1 MNYCIEPGY
10 LRRFLKHSFLK
21 ANIFNVPDNL
31 LALSQ
36 SSDIHLFDIFC
47 PRHNMNFNFADKA
60 NGPRGRKNKKKSVKE
75 AVSQHSEDDE
85 GDTTKSEATESEVEE
100 EPRKKTSKRTA
111 SVAALAAITDTT
123 HKELEEEELIK
134 SLPLVETKAKKAVA
148 IVRPQPQQVI
158 GAKNNNNTQDRD
170 AR

>member
-1 MNYCIEPGY
+1 MQR
-10 LRRFLKHSFLK
+10 L
-21 ANIFNVPDNL
+21 IFI
-31 LALSQ
+31 ST
-36 SSDIHLFDIFC
+36 FW
-47 PRHNMNFNFADKA
+47 PRHNTANFIIADKA
-60 NGPRGRKNKKKSVKE
+60 NGPTRGRKSKKKSAGLKVKKENSNSEEDKTTSEVTE
-75 AVSQHSEDDE
+75 A
-85 GDTTKSEATESEVEE
+85 ESEVED
-100 EPRKKTSKRTA
+100 EPLRKKTSKRTA

-158 GAKNNNNTQDRD
+158 GAKNNNNETDRD

>member
-1 MNYCIEPGY
+1 
-10 LRRFLKHSFLK
+10 
-21 ANIFNVPDNL
+21 
-31 LALSQ
+31 
-36 SSDIHLFDIFC
+36 
-47 PRHNMNFNFADKA
+47 MNFNSLADKA
-60 NGPRGRKNKKKSVKE
+60 NGPTRGRKSKKKSANLKVERKSKE
-75 AVSQHSEDDE
+75 NTNSESEDSKTNLTE
-85 GDTTKSEATESEVEE
+85 ASEATGGESEVEE
-100 EPRKKTSKRTA
+100 EPLLRKKTSKRTA

-158 GAKNNNNTQDRD
+158 GAKNNNNETDRD

>member
-1 MNYCIEPGY
+1 MQR
-10 LRRFLKHSFLK
+10 L
-21 ANIFNVPDNL
+21 IFI
-31 LALSQ
+31 S
-36 SSDIHLFDIFC
+36 IFW
-47 PRHNMNFNFADKA
+47 PRHNTANFIIADKA
-60 NGPRGRKNKKKSVKE
+60 NGPTRGRKSKKKSAGLKVKKENSNSEEDKTTSEVTE
-75 AVSQHSEDDE
+75 A
-85 GDTTKSEATESEVEE
+85 ESEVED
-100 EPRKKTSKRTA
+100 EPLRKKTSKRTA

-158 GAKNNNNTQDRD
+158 GAKNNNNETDRD

>member
-1 MNYCIEPGY
+1 
-10 LRRFLKHSFLK
+10 
-21 ANIFNVPDNL
+21 
-31 LALSQ
+31 
-36 SSDIHLFDIFC
+36 
-47 PRHNMNFNFADKA
+47 MNFNSLADKA
-60 NGPRGRKNKKKSVKE
+60 NGPTRGRKSKKKSANLKVGKSKE
-75 AVSQHSEDDE
+75 NTNSESEDSKTNLTE
-85 GDTTKSEATESEVEE
+85 ASEATDCGESEVEE
-100 EPRKKTSKRTA
+100 EVQPLLRKKTSKRTA

-158 GAKNNNNTQDRD
+158 GAKNNNNETDRD

>member
-1 MNYCIEPGY
+1 MQR
-10 LRRFLKHSFLK
+10 L
-21 ANIFNVPDNL
+21 IFI
-31 LALSQ
+31 ST
-36 SSDIHLFDIFC
+36 FW
-47 PRHNMNFNFADKA
+47 PRHNTANFIIADKA
-60 NGPRGRKNKKKSVKE
+60 NGPTRGRKSKKKSANLKVERKSKE
-75 AVSQHSEDDE
+75 NTNSESEDSKTNLTE
-85 GDTTKSEATESEVEE
+85 ASEATGGESEVEE
-100 EPRKKTSKRTA
+100 EPLLRKKTSKRTA

-158 GAKNNNNTQDRD
+158 GAKNNNNETDRD

>member
-1 MNYCIEPGY
+1 MSGQFY
-10 LRRFLKHSFLK
+10 LNVQRL
-21 ANIFNVPDNL
+21 IFI
-31 LALSQ
+31 S
-36 SSDIHLFDIFC
+36 IFW
-47 PRHNMNFNFADKA
+47 PRHNTANFIIADKA
-60 NGPRGRKNKKKSVKE
+60 NGPTRGRKSKKKSAGLKVGKSNSNSNSEEDKTTSEVTE
-75 AVSQHSEDDE
+75 A
-85 GDTTKSEATESEVEE
+85 ESEVED
-100 EPRKKTSKRTA
+100 EPLRKKTSKRTA

-158 GAKNNNNTQDRD
+158 GAKNNNNETDRD